1 MSVFRPLSVPSLCLG
16 VAIALAAC
24 GTSTSSSPD
33 DAVMFTD
40 DHGLLTVPEKSPLR
54 THLEIQPVS
63 GGGKTLTLELPAAIE
78 ADPARTVN
86 ILAPLMGRVV
96 SVKVALGDRV
106 VQDQVLAQ
114 LASGDLAQAFSDE
127 DKALDALDLAKKAA
141 DRARGVHEAGGA
153 ADKDLE
159 TAQSAFNQA
168 QAEATRAQA
177 RRHALNGAAAGR
189 GRELVLTAPHSGV
202 VTALA
207 LAAGAQVSDPTATL
221 MTVTNL
227 DHVFMTANVAEGDIG
242 KITLG
247 MEAEIILTAYP
258 TQPLHAKVTEL
269 NAIVEPDTRRQ
280 KVRIDLANED
290 RRLMP
295 NMYATVRIVIPAVG
309 GVIVPQSA
317 LLMKNDAVSVMVEV
331 KPWVFQRRTLHIAD
345 ETETTASVLSGLEAG
360 DRVVVKGGILLND

>member
-1 MSVFRPLSVPSLCLG
+1 
-16 VAIALAAC
+16 
-24 GTSTSSSPD
+24 
-33 DAVMFTD
+33 
-40 DHGLLTVPEKSPLR
+40 
-54 THLEIQPVS
+54 
-63 GGGKTLTLELPAAIE
+63 
-78 ADPARTVN
+78 
-86 ILAPLMGRVV
+86 MGRVV
-96 SVKVALGDRV
+96 SLKVGLGDRV

-114 LASGDLAQAFSDE
+114 LASGDLAQAYSDE
-127 DKALDALDLAKKAA
+127 DKALDAIDLAKKAL
-141 DRARGVHEAGGA
+141 DRARGVREAGGA

-159 TAQSAFNQA
+159 TAQSGFNQA
-168 QAEATRAQA
+168 QAEEIRAHA
-177 RRHALNGAAAGR
+177 RLLSLNGTANVR
-189 GRELVLTAPHSGV
+189 GRELVLTAPQSGV

-207 LAAGAQVSDPTATL
+207 LATGAQVSDPTATL

-258 TQPLHAKVTEL
+258 KEPLHAKITEL

-280 KVRIDLANED
+280 KVRIDLANDD
-290 RRLMP
+290 RRFMP
-295 NMYATVRIVIPAVG
+295 NMYATVRIVLPAVG

-317 LLMKNDAVSVMVEV
+317 LLMKNDTVSVMVEV

-345 ETETTASVLSGLEAG
+345 ETETSASVLSGLEAG

>member
-1 MSVFRPLSVPSLCLG
+1 MALVLSD
-16 VAIALAAC
+16 C
-24 GTSTSSSPD
+24 GTSTSSSTG

-40 DHGLLTVPEKSPLR
+40 DHGLLTVPEASPLR
-54 THLEIQPVS
+54 SHLEIQPVIA
-63 GGGKTLTLELPAAIE
+63 GGKTLTLELPATVE

-96 SVKVALGDRV
+96 SLKVGLGDRV

-114 LASGDLAQAFSDE
+114 LVSGDLALAYSDE
-127 DKALDALDLAKKAA
+127 DKAQDALELAKKSL
-141 DRARGVHEAGGA
+141 DRARGVHEAGGS

-159 TAQSAFNQA
+159 AAQSAVNQA
-168 QAEATRAQA
+168 QAEATRAHA
-177 RRHALNGAAAGR
+177 RLQSLNGVVAGR
-189 GRELVLTAPHSGV
+189 GRELLLTAPQSGV

-207 LAAGAQVSDPTATL
+207 LATGAQVSDPTATL

-227 DHVFMTANVAEGDIG
+227 DHVFLTANVAEGDIG

-247 MEAEIILTAYP
+247 TEAEIVLTAYP
-258 TQPLHAKVTEL
+258 TQPLHAKVTEV
-269 NAIVEPDTRRQ
+269 NALVEPDTRRQ
-280 KVRIDLANED
+280 KVRIDLANDD

-295 NMYATVRIVIPAVG
+295 NMYATVRIIIPAMG
-309 GVIVPQSA
+309 AVIVPQSA

-345 ETETTASVLSGLEAG
+345 ETETSASVLSGLEAG